1 MYVVKLNGRKV
12 TLKSLSG
19 FKSYEAVR
27 NALRKIFVHEVK
39 AVFTD
44 NLVTPSHECNR

>member
-12 TLKSLSG
+12 TLKSLTG

-27 NALRKIFVHEVK
+27 NALRKYLRARGQGRIHGQLGYSIARV
-39 AVFTD
+39 
-44 NLVTPSHECNR
+44 